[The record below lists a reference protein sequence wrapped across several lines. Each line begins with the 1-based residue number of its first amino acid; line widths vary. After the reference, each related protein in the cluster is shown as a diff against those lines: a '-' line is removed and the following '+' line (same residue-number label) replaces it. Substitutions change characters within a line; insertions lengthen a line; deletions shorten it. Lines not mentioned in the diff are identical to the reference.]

1 MGSMIERIEREA
13 GVDGLVSI
21 LANDLAPTD
30 LQSLLLEV
38 YRIRA
43 DRRTPSDVLL
53 DYKSDRFVQ
62 PSLASPKRLAVWEQT
77 SYSCLPE
84 PITAITL
91 SPLCP
96 MGTNSVVT
104 PVDQNWAITTS
115 RNSEVVSDS
124 SNVLALECAVRR
136 QELLRP

>member
-1 MGSMIERIEREA
+1 MIERIEREA

-21 LANDLAPTD
+21 LGNDLAPTD

-62 PSLASPKRLAVWEQT
+62 PS
-77 SYSCLPE
+77 
-84 PITAITL
+84 
-91 SPLCP
+91 
-96 MGTNSVVT
+96 
-104 PVDQNWAITTS
+104 
-115 RNSEVVSDS
+115 
-124 SNVLALECAVRR
+124 
-136 QELLRP
+136 